1 MYMEAIKLAIDWTP
15 NVNHI
20 GFFVARDIGLY
31 EKNGITLEIHNPLD
45 DNYRITPA
53 KKLELDLA
61 DFAIAPFE
69 TIISLNNKIDK
80 VDAIGVFAILQN
92 DLSSIA
98 TLRES
103 NINSPRD
110 LDNTIYASY
119 KARYEDQIVKQ
130 MIINDGGTGNIH
142 IIYPDKLGIWNT
154 LLEGKATATWI
165 FDNWEGIEAE
175 TKNIQLQKFKMSDF
189 GIPYGYSPVLLTK
202 QTNITTKKDL
212 YIRFLKA
219 TKEGFLYA
227 KNNIDESI
235 SILQKY
241 LTAYD
246 LQHIDLIKSFKA
258 TVPHFGDEK
267 NCGEMEEDRVISFLE
282 WIVEQQLET
291 KLILEQHLYTNELL
305 E

>member
-1 MYMEAIKLAIDWTP
+1 MELIKLAIDWTP

-20 GFFVARDIGLY
+20 GFYVARDIGLY
-31 EKNGITLEIHNPLD
+31 EKNGIILEILNPLD
-45 DNYRITPA
+45 DNYQITPA
-53 KKLELDLA
+53 KKLELNLA

-69 TIISLNNKIDK
+69 TIISLNNKSDK

-98 TLRES
+98 TLKES
-103 NINSPRD
+103 GINSPRD

-130 MIINDGGTGNIH
+130 MIINDGGKGEIN

-165 FDNWEGIEAE
+165 FDNWEGVEAE
-175 TKNIQLQKFKMSDF
+175 TNNIQLQKFRMSDF
-189 GIPYGYSPVLLTK
+189 GIPYGYSPMLLTK
-202 QTNITTKKDL
+202 QTNSKNKKDV
-212 YIRFLKA
+212 YARFLKT
-219 TKEGFLYA
+219 TKEGYLYA
-227 KNNIDESI
+227 KSHIDEAI

-241 LTAYD
+241 LTEYD
-246 LQHIDLIKSFKA
+246 LKHVDLRKSFE
-258 TVPHFGDEK
+258 TTIPHFGDEFS
-267 NCGEMEEDRVISFLE
+267 CGKMETNRVDSFLT
-282 WIVEQQLET
+282 WIVEQELET
-291 KLILEQHLYTNELL
+291 KLILEQQLYTNELL